1 MLKAKRNSSTKTDSD
16 DEDCTFDIKDSVS
29 PPAELA
35 FDVIINSTHEDVF
48 ANNDSKDKDDQMD
61 LDHLMKELFS
71 SINLKSQKI
80 KRQLTRGISKTL
92 PEVDLKVETNNLEV
106 DLSRCDEDEME
117 SLNESVVTVHHMEQ
131 TQIKDEDELAENDVT
146 QLVKDLQAKHS
157 AEKEVLKNDIQIYKR
172 LIRQVIAK
180 YKTLL
185 KQKQKSDIKA
195 ELMKKLQDV
204 NKSLKETAAE
214 LSAENLDLAKKF
226 GKMKELVLQYE
237 ANRVKQFNETEVII
251 KQLTLENLNL
261 RRVLTLGKENYD
273 SINLVLREREQ
284 QNIPVDEEMPIEV
297 QQMMLDRMDEVQA
310 KKEDQRPN
318 LDEDEEYLAVFK
330 NQGLGTTLNGSQMA
344 RLKKMFEDHNLQGE
358 LQGTSIKDDLEEL
371 YGNELPEV
379 EDGEQPS

>member
-1 MLKAKRNSSTKTDSD
+1 
-16 DEDCTFDIKDSVS
+16 
-29 PPAELA
+29 
-35 FDVIINSTHEDVF
+35 
-48 ANNDSKDKDDQMD
+48 
-61 LDHLMKELFS
+61 MKELFS

-80 KRQLTRGISKTL
+80 KRQLTRGISKTQ

-157 AEKEVLKNDIQIYKR
+157 AEKEVLKNDIQIYKS

-284 QNIPVDEEMPIEV
+284 QNIPFDEEMPIEV

-318 LDEDEEYLAVFK
+318 FDEDEEYLAVFK

>member
-1 MLKAKRNSSTKTDSD
+1 
-16 DEDCTFDIKDSVS
+16 
-29 PPAELA
+29 
-35 FDVIINSTHEDVF
+35 
-48 ANNDSKDKDDQMD
+48 
-61 LDHLMKELFS
+61 
-71 SINLKSQKI
+71 
-80 KRQLTRGISKTL
+80 
-92 PEVDLKVETNNLEV
+92 
-106 DLSRCDEDEME
+106 ME
-117 SLNESVVTVHHMEQ
+117 SLNESVVTVHHLEQ
-131 TQIKDEDELAENDVT
+131 TQIKDEDELTENDVT

-310 KKEDQRPN
+310 KKED
-318 LDEDEEYLAVFK
+318 
-330 NQGLGTTLNGSQMA
+330 
-344 RLKKMFEDHNLQGE
+344 
-358 LQGTSIKDDLEEL
+358 
-371 YGNELPEV
+371 
-379 EDGEQPS
+379 

>member
-35 FDVIINSTHEDVF
+35 FESHINSTHEDVF
-48 ANNDSKDKDDQMD
+48 ANNDSKDDQMD

-185 KQKQKSDIKA
+185 KQKQKSDIKV

>member
-35 FDVIINSTHEDVF
+35 FESHINNTHEDVF

-157 AEKEVLKNDIQIYKR
+157 AEKEVLKNDIQIYKS

-284 QNIPVDEEMPIEV
+284 QNIPFDEEMPIEV

-318 LDEDEEYLAVFK
+318 FDEDEEYLAVFK

>member
-92 PEVDLKVETNNLEV
+92 PEVDLKVETNDLEV

>member
-29 PPAELA
+29 PPSELT
-35 FDVIINSTHEDVF
+35 FESHINSTHADVF
-48 ANNDSKDKDDQMD
+48 ANNDSKDDQMD

-80 KRQLTRGISKTL
+80 KRQLTRGISKTQ
-92 PEVDLKVETNNLEV
+92 PEVDLKVETNDFEV

-131 TQIKDEDELAENDVT
+131 TQIKDEDELSENDVT

-157 AEKEVLKNDIQIYKR
+157 AEKEVLKNDIQIYKS